1 MIFDGLLLKLRNR
14 ILVPSVLLG
23 GVALWLGIC
32 QVHYQSYWLGTI
44 FRVQTTDFNLLHHTL
59 PPVLSD
65 MILADREDLVQRTLD
80 STYGLF
86 GLVITDP
93 TGENVLYKTDR
104 TYHRLSWQD
113 RIAPDALIK
122 EEEPYD
128 LLTNPPQLEPLY
140 EHKSPRSAKAEKV
153 SSLRPGTK
161 VLGRL
166 YYLRSAP
173 PSFSED
179 IGNFIITGFWELSGS
194 KRGYFYITLSC
205 IGFTATVLL
214 LIWLRRRGLELKQ
227 KELHH
232 IQRELDIRK
241 KALENLGNELA
252 TQKAR
257 KVWLEREADQAYKRA
272 LGLKQS
278 LEKLKESLTGG
289 GQDNFA
295 PPATLGA
302 DGTTTVNTGANNNNP
317 GRISQVRIRPPVAP
331 PGSILEEIE
340 SILPALSENAKNLRS
355 QADILQDYCGAL
367 EERQVEMRRIVENAF
382 SRTGDVSRTNDEN
395 AFSRTGD
402 VSRTAESQEADQAGA
417 SVENRPEYIDMS
429 PR

>member
-14 ILVPSVLLG
+14 ILVPSVILG
-23 GVALWLGIC
+23 GVAIWLGIC

-104 TYHRLSWQD
+104 IYHRLSWQD
-113 RIAPDALIK
+113 RIGPEALIK
-122 EEEPYD
+122 EDEPYD

-140 EHKSPRSAKAEKV
+140 EHKSPRSVKAEKV

-214 LIWLRRRGLELKQ
+214 LFWLRRRGLELKQ

-289 GQDNFA
+289 SQDNFA
-295 PPATLGA
+295 PPQPV
-302 DGTTTVNTGANNNNP
+302 DGTSTVNTGSP

-382 SRTGDVSRTNDEN
+382 SRT
-395 AFSRTGD
+395 
-402 VSRTAESQEADQAGA
+402 AEAVPGSQPVAQNPDQAGA

>member
-14 ILVPSVLLG
+14 ILVPSVILG
-23 GVALWLGIC
+23 GVAIWLGIC

-104 TYHRLSWQD
+104 TYHRISWQD
-113 RIAPDALIK
+113 RISPDGLLK
-122 EEEPYD
+122 EDEPYD

-173 PSFSED
+173 PGFAED

-289 GQDNFA
+289 SQDNFA
-295 PPATLGA
+295 PPQPN
-302 DGTTTVNTGANNNNP
+302 DGTSTVNTGSP

-382 SRTGDVSRTNDEN
+382 SRTT
-395 AFSRTGD
+395 
-402 VSRTAESQEADQAGA
+402 ESVPGSQAVAPNPDQAGA